1 MNKPMTAA
9 AAKAHLSALLDRAA
23 SGEETVI
30 TRRGKPVARIA
41 PLAAEAMAPRKPGL
55 WKGLVTI
62 DDDAFFAA
70 PTEQDL
76 KDWEGDLDE
85 FLAMTPE
92 QSEAISRRVQAANRR
107 KSKRR

>member
-9 AAKAHLSALLDRAA
+9 EAKAHLSALLDRAA

-41 PLAAEAMAPRKPGL
+41 PLAPETLAPRKPGR

-62 DDDAFFAA
+62 DDDVFFAP

-85 FLAMTPE
+85 FMAMTVE
-92 QSEAISRRVQAANRR
+92 QSEAISRRIQAANRR
-107 KSKRR
+107 KSKPR